1 MLDVSLSTPGAVNL
15 ATDPDSY
22 PVRAFLAAPSVRLT
36 GPADGVLPLRMRERI
51 AALRVALLDSGVMV
65 YSAHQDQEWVSRDQP
80 PGPRLPSPFR
90 AMQSADIVFAYIG
103 SPLSA
108 AVGIELGWA
117 TALRKPIVLI
127 VDRVQ
132 EYNRLIEEMESVTAV
147 LPLADNPDWSPSAW
161 RRTVVTALDWSD
173 CVEALVS

>member
-117 TALRKPIVLI
+117 TALRKPIVL
-127 VDRVQ
+127 
-132 EYNRLIEEMESVTAV
+132 MESVTAV